1 MSHELKYFS
10 DIELTVVA
18 EVARI
23 ALADEIV
30 FDTIADEMDLADE
43 ELLKIRE
50 KIESITNGVDIE
62 Y

>member
-10 DIELTVVA
+10 DEELTVVA

-23 ALADEIV
+23 ALADGIV
-30 FDTIADEMDLADE
+30 FDTIVDEMDLADE
-43 ELLKIRE
+43 ELLKIRD
-50 KIESITNGVDIE
+50 KIECITSGVDIE